1 MGASIDT
8 INQGGRVTVP
18 ASVNTL
24 KEAVGC
30 KCPPP
35 LMVLPVSIKVC
46 VLVKLVGGAL
56 VVGGSRGGGLALG
69 RYGYR
74 GGYG

>member
-24 KEAVGC
+24 KEAGM
-30 KCPPP
+30 PP
-35 LMVLPVSIKVC
+35 LIDD
-46 VLVKLVGGAL
+46 
-56 VVGGSRGGGLALG
+56 
-69 RYGYR
+69 
-74 GGYG
+74 

>member
-24 KEAVGC
+24 KEAGMITASVN
-30 KCPPP
+30 
-35 LMVLPVSIKVC
+35 
-46 VLVKLVGGAL
+46 
-56 VVGGSRGGGLALG
+56 R
-69 RYGYR
+69 
-74 GGYG
+74 